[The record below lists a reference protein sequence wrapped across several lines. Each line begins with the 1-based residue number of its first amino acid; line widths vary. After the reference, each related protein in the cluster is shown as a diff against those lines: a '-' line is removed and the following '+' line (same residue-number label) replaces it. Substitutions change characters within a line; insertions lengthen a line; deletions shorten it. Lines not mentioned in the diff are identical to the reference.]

1 MKEGMMM
8 NIRARAHIRLS
19 SQAEVMAFVQGLSR
33 YEDAFSIESRS
44 GLHRVNAKSVIG
56 VMYTMFDFPDEMYLV
71 NDNRDGVIPAFVDQF
86 RMPA

>member
-1 MKEGMMM
+1 MMHS
-8 NIRARAHIRLS
+8 RARAHIRLS
-19 SQAEVMAFVQGLSR
+19 GQAEVMEFVQGLSR
-33 YEDAFSIESRS
+33 YEDTFSLESRS

-71 NDNRDGVIPAFVDQF
+71 NDTRDGVIPAFVDQF

>member
-1 MKEGMMM
+1 MH
-8 NIRARAHIRLS
+8 IRARAHIRLNG
-19 SQAEVMAFVQGLSR
+19 QAEVMEFVQALSR

-71 NDNRDGVIPAFVDQF
+71 NDTRDGVIPACIDQF